1 MSKNWIVIGL
11 AGILILGG
19 TSLTFAGRPLA
30 TDDTGTVEPGH
41 LQVELGEEYSHTHS
55 THTKD
60 WTTTMALTTGITKK
74 IDIGLEIPYES
85 PEVGEDGF
93 GDATTRVKYRFLDEK
108 GRGPSLALKWTQKWD
123 TGSVA
128 DGRGTGN
135 VEHEV
140 TGILT
145 KGFKRFAT
153 HLNFGYSFL
162 TGAKSSSRDE
172 WLTYGVAG
180 EYALKDGFNLVTE
193 VTGSRQSDP
202 AVHRDPCSALA
213 GFNYELPNGI
223 ILDAGYGVGLTRAS
237 PDSTVTFGFTY
248 EF

>member
-1 MSKNWIVIGL
+1 MKKVWIVVSL
-11 AGILILGG
+11 ASILILGG
-19 TSLTFAGRPLA
+19 TSIAFAERPLA
-30 TDDTGTVEPGH
+30 TDDTGTMEPGH
-41 LQVELGEEYSHTHS
+41 LQVELGSTYSHTHS

-60 WTTTMALTTGITKK
+60 WLTAIALTTGITKR

-93 GDATTRVKYRFLDEK
+93 GDMTTRIKYRFLNEK
-108 GRGPSLALKWTQKWD
+108 GKRPSLALKWTQKWD

-128 DGRGTGN
+128 DGLGTGN
-135 VEHEV
+135 VEHTF

-145 KGFKRFAT
+145 KGFGRFTT
-153 HLNFGYSFL
+153 HLNFGYIFL
-162 TGAKSSSRDE
+162 AGAKTGSRGE
-172 WLTYGVAG
+172 RPTYGAAG
-180 EYALKDGFNLVTE
+180 EYALTDKFNLVAE

-202 AVHRDPCSALA
+202 TVHRDPCSALA

-223 ILDAGYGVGLTRAS
+223 ILDAGYGVGLTTAS
-237 PDSTVTFGFTY
+237 PDSTVTFGLTY